1 MNAISAVDQRPS
13 LPALDAEATR
23 GLTVQYGDTLSGI
36 AAGLGIPLNRLL
48 AANPQILNPD
58 VIYPGDALNVPG
70 DAGHG
75 SAGGDYSVQS
85 GDTLSGIA
93 SMHGLSL
100 QSLTAANPQIAN
112 PDLIFVGDR
121 IQLPGAQSP
130 GTGGAP
136 EAGGAPEG
144 GGAPVEGAGPT
155 PAAPGGSADGV
166 TAAELQQIVPQL
178 SASKAEAVAPH
189 LNAAMAEANI
199 DTPQRQAMFIAQLA
213 HESGGFHYM
222 EEIASGAAYEGRTDL
237 GNTQPGDGERYKGRG
252 YIQVTGRHN
261 YTEAGQA
268 LGLDLVNNPELA
280 AQPENAARIAAWYWE
295 SRGINA
301 AADAGNFTQ
310 VTRLI
315 NGGTNGLADRQAY
328 YERAR
333 AALN

>member
-1 MNAISAVDQRPS
+1 MHAISAVGQRPS
-13 LPALDAEATR
+13 LPALDGEAAR
-23 GLTVQYGDTLSGI
+23 GLTVRYGDTLSGI
-36 AAGLGIPLNRLL
+36 AAKLGVPLDRLL
-48 AANPQILNPD
+48 AANPQVLNPD
-58 VIYPGDALNVPG
+58 VIYPGDQLTVPG
-70 DAGHG
+70 GAAGG
-75 SAGGDYSVQS
+75 NAGGDYTVRS

-93 SMHGLSL
+93 GMHGVSL
-100 QSLTAANPQIAN
+100 QSLTAANPQISD
-112 PDLIFVGDR
+112 PDLIFIGDR
-121 IQLPGAQSP
+121 VQLPGAQSP

-136 EAGGAPEG
+136 ERGTG
-144 GGAPVEGAGPT
+144 PVEGPAPST
-155 PAAPGGSADGV
+155 PAPGGNADGV
-166 TAAELQQIVPQL
+166 TAAELRQIVPQL

-189 LNAAMAEANI
+189 LNAAMAEADIN
-199 DTPQRQAMFIAQLA
+199 TPERQAMFIAQLA
-213 HESGGFHYM
+213 HESGGFHHM

-261 YTEAGQA
+261 YTEAGRA

-301 AADAGNFTQ
+301 AADAGDFTR

-333 AALN
+333 AALS

>member
-1 MNAISAVDQRPS
+1 MHAISAVGQRPS
-13 LPALDAEATR
+13 LPALDGETSR
-23 GLTVQYGDTLSGI
+23 GLTVRYGDTLSGI
-36 AAGLGIPLNRLL
+36 AAKLGVSLDRLL
-48 AANPQILNPD
+48 AANPQVLNPD
-58 VIYPGDALNVPG
+58 VIYPGDQLTVPDG
-70 DAGHG
+70 AGG
-75 SAGGDYSVQS
+75 GNAGGDYTVRS

-93 SMHGLSL
+93 GMHGVSL
-100 QSLTAANPQIAN
+100 QSLTAANPQIAD
-112 PDLIFVGDR
+112 PDLIFIGDR
-121 IQLPGAQSP
+121 VQLPGAQSP

-136 EAGGAPEG
+136 EGGTG
-144 GGAPVEGAGPT
+144 PVEGPAPST
-155 PAAPGGSADGV
+155 PAPGGNADGV
-166 TAAELQQIVPQL
+166 TAAELRQIVPQL

-189 LNAAMAEANI
+189 LNAAMAEADIN
-199 DTPQRQAMFIAQLA
+199 TPERQAMFIAQLA

-261 YTEAGQA
+261 YTEAGRA

-301 AADAGNFTQ
+301 AADAGDFTQ

-333 AALN
+333 AALS

>member
-1 MNAISAVDQRPS
+1 MNAISAVGERPS
-13 LPALDAEATR
+13 LPTPDAQTSR
-23 GLTVQYGDTLSGI
+23 GLTIQYGDTLSAI
-36 AAGLGIPLNRLL
+36 AAKLGVPLNSLL

-58 VIYPGDALNVPG
+58 VIYPGDQLNVPG
-70 DAGHG
+70 GAGG
-75 SAGGDYSVQS
+75 GNAGGDYTVRA

-93 SMHGLSL
+93 DMHGISL
-100 QSLTAANPQIAN
+100 PSLTAANPQIAN
-112 PDLIFVGDR
+112 PDLIFIGDR
-121 IQLPGAQSP
+121 VQLPGAQSP
-130 GTGGAP
+130 DTGGAP
-136 EAGGAPEG
+136 DGGTGPVTGPAPTTPTTPGGDAGG
-144 GGAPVEGAGPT
+144 VS
-155 PAAPGGSADGV
+155 PAQ
-166 TAAELQQIVPQL
+166 LQQIVPQL

-199 DTPQRQAMFIAQLA
+199 NTPERQAMFIAQLA

-261 YTEAGQA
+261 YTEAGRA

-301 AADAGNFTQ
+301 AADTGDFTQ

-328 YERAR
+328 YAR
-333 AALN
+333 AQAALS